1 MKMTQNRLFITGIG
15 TGIGKTLVSAIVTE
29 ALNADY
35 WKPVQAGS
43 LEFTDSDFV
52 KANITNKKSVI
63 HPEAYILK
71 TPMSPH
77 AAAEIEGVDLQL
89 KNIIAP
95 ATKNTLIIEGAG
107 GLLSPFNNQ
116 HQMADLI
123 THLEAQAI
131 LVSQNY
137 LGSINHTLLTYN
149 ELLRRNIKIAGIVFN
164 GEKNESTQN
173 LILEITGLNPLM
185 HILPE
190 KTISPEII
198 TKYSKI
204 FNTDF

>member
-107 GLLSPFNNQ
+107 CLLSPFNNQ

>member
-52 KANITNKKSVI
+52 KANITNKKSAI